1 MNLGF
6 DYNREYSL
14 KHTFDH
20 YARLNGTQQY
30 EYKFVEICRC
40 IHESNLVFD
49 FQVDQIEE
57 YTGIPVKKYLL
68 DKSEAYFPV
77 RLSSWTAAKKY
88 LGRSRS
94 KSAFK
99 LSGDSFLQALRNM
112 T

>member
-1 MNLGF
+1 MGF

-20 YARLNGTQQY
+20 YARLNGTQRY
-30 EYKFVEICRC
+30 EYKYIEICRD
-40 IHESNLVFD
+40 IFESNVVSD
-49 FQVDQIEE
+49 SQVVQIEE